1 VLGVY
6 VDDDEIVA
14 SDLSEAYAS
23 LLSPDLPAT
32 LESERQSTH
41 LTAVR
46 TTRLYALPRPDEERT
61 PDLLGSG
68 F

>member
-6 VDDDEIVA
+6 VDDDEIAA

-41 LTAVR
+41 LTASAGR
-46 TTRLYALPRPDEERT
+46 RAH
-61 PDLLGSG
+61 PDLLRSG